1 MILGITN
8 FGFHVDPILTG
19 LIDGFSGLDYFH
31 DVVWADPTGI
41 TNLSTVAGGYWK
53 CRNSSAPRC
62 IQEYREAFED
72 WTKVD
77 VLWPLALLDY
87 FLGSL
92 TRPDTHERRRWYVYL
107 DSPEKIYG
115 VAQNFQGWSP
125 LPTGCFSSYM
135 TTQVCTKV

>member
-8 FGFHVDPILTG
+8 FSLHVDPVLTG
-19 LIDGFSGLDYFH
+19 LIDGFGSLNYFH

-62 IQEYREAFED
+62 IQEYREALED
-72 WTKVD
+72 WTVVD
-77 VLWPLALLDY
+77 VFWPLALLDY

-92 TRPDTHERRRWYVYL
+92 TWANTEKSRRRYVYL
-107 DSPEKIYG
+107 NSLEKVKR
-115 VAQNFQGWSP
+115 VAENF
-125 LPTGCFSSYM
+125 
-135 TTQVCTKV
+135 